1 MPRIEMLREQ
11 LMVSRLRLRKLQ
23 RQVDETKALQARKHQ
38 QLQAA
43 LTRRAERLVDA
54 DLGGAP

>member
-1 MPRIEMLREQ
+1 MLREQ

-43 LTRRAERLVDA
+43 LTRMAERLVDA